1 MSDITTTSRELAIR
15 ARVTMRDVAHRARD
29 LVERTRD
36 DERGQT
42 AAEYMGVLLLV
53 SLIIAALFTSSIGDW
68 ITNGVGDLVNDIAN
82 GNSDGANTGAGG
94 EGEEGGG

>member
-1 MSDITTTSRELAIR
+1 MSDVTTSAQDTARELAIR
-15 ARVTMRDVAHRARD
+15 ARVAMHDVARRARD
-29 LVERTRD
+29 LAERGKE
-36 DERGQT
+36 ERGQT

-82 GNSDGANTGAGG
+82 GRDDGANTGG
-94 EGEEGGG
+94 